1 MARFFVM
8 TVLVGLV
15 LGLVACETM
24 RQAGLAAEPQLGAR
38 PERGNGGGGNGGS
51 GGGSGGM

>member
-15 LGLVACETM
+15 LGLVACETV